1 MIIHGSFVSLIK
13 TKKMTTIAN
22 KSTGMRFKTI
32 FSAIFSILILSNT
45 MNAQTK
51 RVPASIGREEYIEV
65 EKNVKLHV
73 TDLGKGSTLV
83 LIHGW
88 PLSDAMYEYQYQY
101 LVQKG
106 YRVVGISLR
115 GFGKSDKPYGKYD
128 YDVYADD
135 IKVVLDKL
143 NITNATLGGFSM
155 GGAISIH
162 YVAKYNAAHI
172 SKLALFGAAAPIW
185 TKRAD
190 YPFGFTKET
199 VNELIQLSLTNRP
212 QLLENFGKLFG
223 ATETALPSG
232 LGNWLGSI
240 NLEASPYATTQS
252 LIALRGT
259 DLRSELSKIKIPTAI
274 FHGMKDKICEF
285 ALAEQM
291 QKGITNSHIVRF
303 ENSGHG
309 LFIEELEKF
318 NTELVKFLEK

>member
-1 MIIHGSFVSLIK
+1 
-13 TKKMTTIAN
+13 MTTKTTN
-22 KSTGMRFKTI
+22 KIKGMGLRMMI
-32 FSAIFSILILSNT
+32 SAISSLLILTNT
-45 MNAQTK
+45 MNAQT
-51 RVPASIGREEYIEV
+51 RVAAAHGREEYIAV
-65 EKNVKLHV
+65 EKNVQLHV
-73 TDLGKGSTLV
+73 TDLGEGPAVV

-106 YRVVGISLR
+106 YRIIGITLR
-115 GFGKSDKPYGKYD
+115 GFGKSDKPYSKYN

-155 GGAISIH
+155 GGAIAIH
-162 YVAKYNAAHI
+162 YVAKHKAAHI
-172 SKLALFGAAAPIW
+172 SKLVLFGAAAPVW
-185 TKRAD
+185 TKRDD

-199 VNELIQLSLTNRP
+199 VNELIQLSVANRP
-212 QLLENFGKLFG
+212 QLLENFGKIFG
-223 ATETALPSG
+223 ATETALPFG
-232 LGNWLGSI
+232 LGNWLGAI

-252 LIALRGT
+252 LIALREA

-274 FHGMKDKICEF
+274 FHGVKDKICEF

-291 QKGITNSHIVRF
+291 QKGIKNAYIVRF

-318 NTELVKFLEK
+318 NTELLKFLQQ

>member
-1 MIIHGSFVSLIK
+1 
-13 TKKMTTIAN
+13 
-22 KSTGMRFKTI
+22 
-32 FSAIFSILILSNT
+32 
-45 MNAQTK
+45 
-51 RVPASIGREEYIEV
+51 
-65 EKNVKLHV
+65 
-73 TDLGKGSTLV
+73 

-143 NITNATLGGFSM
+143 NIKNATLGGFSM
-155 GGAISIH
+155 GGAIAIH
-162 YVAKYNAAHI
+162 YVAKYNAAHV
-172 SKLALFGAAAPIW
+172 SKLALFGAAAPVW

-190 YPFGFTKET
+190 YPFGFSKED
-199 VNELIQLSLTNRP
+199 VNGLITLSLTNRP
-212 QLLENFGKLFG
+212 QLLENFGKIFG

-232 LGNWLGSI
+232 LGNWLGAI

-252 LIALRGT
+252 LIALRET
-259 DLRSELSKIKIPTAI
+259 DLRAELSKIKIPTSI
-274 FHGMKDKICEF
+274 FHGVKDKICEF

-291 QKGITNSHIVRF
+291 HKGIKNSYIVPF

-309 LFIEELEKF
+309 LFLEEKEKF
-318 NTELVKFLEK
+318 NLELTRFLEN

>member
-1 MIIHGSFVSLIK
+1 MSTQTNATGKI
-13 TKKMTTIAN
+13 
-22 KSTGMRFKTI
+22 TGMRFKTVI
-32 FSAIFSILILSNT
+32 SAIFSFLILSNT

-51 RVPASIGREEYIEV
+51 RVPAAPGRAEYVEV

-73 TDLGKGSTLV
+73 TDLGEGSTVV

-143 NITNATLGGFSM
+143 NIKNATLGGFSM
-155 GGAISIH
+155 GGAIAIH
-162 YVAKYNAAHI
+162 YVAKYNAAHV
-172 SKLALFGAAAPIW
+172 SKLALFGAAGPVW

-190 YPFGFTKET
+190 YPFGFSKED
-199 VNELIQLSLTNRP
+199 VNGLITLSLTNRP
-212 QLLENFGKLFG
+212 QLLENFGKIFG

-232 LGNWLGSI
+232 LGNWLGAI

-252 LIALRGT
+252 LIALRET
-259 DLRSELSKIKIPTAI
+259 DLRAELSKIKIPTAI
-274 FHGMKDKICEF
+274 FHGVKDKICEF

-291 QKGITNSHIVRF
+291 HKGIKNSYIVPF

-309 LFIEELEKF
+309 LFLEEKEKF
-318 NTELVKFLEK
+318 NLELIRFLEN

>member
-1 MIIHGSFVSLIK
+1 MSTQTNATGKI
-13 TKKMTTIAN
+13 
-22 KSTGMRFKTI
+22 TGMRFKTVI
-32 FSAIFSILILSNT
+32 SAIFSFLILSNT

-51 RVPASIGREEYIEV
+51 RVPAAPGRAEYVEV

-73 TDLGKGSTLV
+73 TDLGEGSTVV

-143 NITNATLGGFSM
+143 NIKNATLGGFSM
-155 GGAISIH
+155 GGAIAIH
-162 YVAKYNAAHI
+162 YVAKYNAAHV
-172 SKLALFGAAAPIW
+172 SKLALFGAAAPVW

-190 YPFGFTKET
+190 YPFGFSKED
-199 VNELIQLSLTNRP
+199 VNGLITLSLTNRP
-212 QLLENFGKLFG
+212 QLLENFGKIFG

-232 LGNWLGSI
+232 LGNWLGAI

-252 LIALRGT
+252 LIALRET
-259 DLRSELSKIKIPTAI
+259 DLRAELSKIKIPTSI
-274 FHGMKDKICEF
+274 FHGVKDKICEF

-291 QKGITNSHIVRF
+291 HKGIKNSYIVPF

-309 LFIEELEKF
+309 LFLEEKEKF
-318 NTELVKFLEK
+318 NLELTRFLEN